1 LWHVPHVQLASSVM
15 DHLPLSFVILVSTQ
29 PLEPLSVLT
38 VKQVMLVWMCL
49 LLQLRVTVAPT
60 VVQANPTA
68 ILVLRVTIVAMD
80 KLLSHV
86 ILVNTH

>member
-1 LWHVPHVQLASSVM
+1 M